1 MLFGKHG
8 LTVTIAAALLSIHS
22 FAAVAGASDEAN
34 ELTRQFIRKTM
45 EEQRIPG
52 LQIAIIKDDQV
63 ALSESYGLAN
73 VENGV
78 PATNTTLFPI
88 NSATKSFTGVA
99 MMQLAEAGLVDLN
112 APVSR
117 YLDDLPEAWRAVR
130 VRQLLAH
137 TSGLPDIL
145 DEQGLVGGGSEPDA
159 WKVVKLRPMDAP
171 VGERFAYNQT
181 NYALLARIIAKQTRM
196 PYEQYLAERQFA
208 VAGMPLS
215 TFGDSYDLVANAATM
230 YSYFPRKTDAEG
242 DSERLSHWFYDMPHG
257 LWAGGGIQTTAEEVA
272 RWMIALSTGQLIS
285 PADVTNMWTPEKL
298 NSGADGSW
306 AAGWPVSGTSSN
318 RQVAGMGGARAA
330 FIVYPDERLAIIV
343 LTNLVG
349 ANPQNFIPEIA
360 EFYKQLQRK
369 RSQRIGDKR
378 GRRQSRAIAGG
389 ESQTK
394 ALGW

>member
-1 MLFGKHG
+1 MLFGKRG
-8 LTVTIAAALLSIHS
+8 LAVIIAVALLPFHS
-22 FAAVAGASDEAN
+22 FAAAAGASGEAN
-34 ELTRQFIRKTM
+34 ELTRKFVRKTM

-52 LQIAIIKDDQV
+52 LQIAIVKDGRV

-73 VENGV
+73 VENRV
-78 PATNTTLFPI
+78 PVTKTTLFPL

-99 MMQLAEAGLVDLN
+99 TMQLAEAGLVDLD
-112 APVSR
+112 APISR
-117 YLDDLPEAWRAVR
+117 YLVDLPEAWRAVR

-145 DEQGLVGGGSEPDA
+145 DQQGLLGGGSEPDA
-159 WKVVKLRPMDAP
+159 WKAVKSRPMEAP

-181 NYALLARIIAKQTRM
+181 NYALLARIIATQTGM
-196 PYEQYLAERQFA
+196 PYEQYLAKRQFA
-208 VAGMPLS
+208 VADMPLS

-285 PADVTNMWTPEKL
+285 PASVSNMWTPEKL
-298 NSGADGSW
+298 NDGAHGSW
-306 AAGWPVSGTSSN
+306 AAGWPVLGTPSDK
-318 RQVAGMGGARAA
+318 QVAGMGGARAA
-330 FIVYPDERLAIIV
+330 FIVYPQDRLAIIV

-349 ANPQNFIPEIA
+349 ADPQNFIPEIA
-360 EFYKQLQRK
+360 RFYRPLQREH
-369 RSQRIGDKR
+369 SQ
-378 GRRQSRAIAGG
+378 
-389 ESQTK
+389 
-394 ALGW
+394 

>member
-1 MLFGKHG
+1 MLLGKHDFISI
-8 LTVTIAAALLSIHS
+8 VAVALLSLPS
-22 FAAVAGASDEAN
+22 FAAVAGAADEAN

-52 LQIAIIKDDQV
+52 LQIAIVKDGRV

-73 VENGV
+73 VENRV
-78 PATNTTLFPI
+78 PATNATLFPL

-159 WKVVKLRPMDAP
+159 WKVVKSRPMDAP
-171 VGERFAYNQT
+171 IGERFAYNQT
-181 NYALLARIIAKQTRM
+181 NYALLAQIIAKQTKM
-196 PYEQYLAERQFA
+196 PYERYLAERQFA

-215 TFGDSYDLVANAATM
+215 TFGDSYDLVAGAATM

-272 RWMIALSTGQLIS
+272 RWMIALSNGQLIS
-285 PADVTNMWTPEKL
+285 PANVGNMWTPEKL

-306 AAGWPVSGTSSN
+306 AAGWPVLGTPSD

-330 FIVYPDERLAIIV
+330 FMVYPRDRLAIIV

-349 ANPQNFIPEIA
+349 SNPQNFIP
-360 EFYKQLQRK
+360 K
-369 RSQRIGDKR
+369 
-378 GRRQSRAIAGG
+378 IAGFHRPLRRNA
-389 ESQTK
+389 SQ
-394 ALGW
+394 